1 MVVLAVLGVLVL
13 VAIPLSFVW
22 WRRSVHAAL
31 ARELDVTVTRD
42 PNKKPSAQGL
52 SGAGS
57 RSPAAAGDARFF
69 APPPPRTPRPPLPL
83 RRPAGALH
91 RRGPGGCRAAL
102 PGRAPAVTA
111 VVLRLAAPQGQ
122 RLSGLDRFGWR
133 VALPLA
139 LFVPPSWCK
148 DGEAGSLLA
157 RVSAAIGGLLSST
170 LTTLD
175 LLALSSTA
183 QRAHGFGSVA
193 SATLVSASKHCRPQL
208 LLLPPPLL
216 LLLPGAAKTR
226 PSSPPHADR

>member
-1 MVVLAVLGVLVL
+1 MRGLAHLPPPATLAFL
-13 VAIPLSFVW
+13 P
-22 WRRSVHAAL
+22 RRRRALHAPPFPCAGPL
-31 ARELDVTVTRD
+31 ARFIDVDQEVAAQLFPGVRLLSLRSYYD
-42 PNKKPSAQGL
+42 SLLPKGNVSLQGL
-52 SGAGS
+52 
-57 RSPAAAGDARFF
+57 
-69 APPPPRTPRPPLPL
+69 L
-83 RRPAGALH
+83 
-91 RRGPGGCRAAL
+91 
-102 PGRAPAVTA
+102 V
-111 VVLRLAAPQGQ
+111 
-122 RLSGLDRFGWR
+122 SGLDRFGWR